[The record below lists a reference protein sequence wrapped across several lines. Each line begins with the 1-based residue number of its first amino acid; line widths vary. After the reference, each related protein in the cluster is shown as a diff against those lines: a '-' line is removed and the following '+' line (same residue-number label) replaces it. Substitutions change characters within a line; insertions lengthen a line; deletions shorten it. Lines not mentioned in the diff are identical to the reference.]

1 MLFKSIGRPKKERK
15 KMELDKA
22 INERISVRAYQN
34 KPVEK
39 VLIEEILSL
48 AVRAPSWANIQPW
61 ELAVISGKAKEE
73 LSEEIYNLAKQGIQ
87 WNPDFEMP
95 QTFSG
100 VYQERAQM
108 AGKKVFELAGIE
120 RDDAQ
125 ARFDQFLSMF
135 KGFGA
140 PCLIYII
147 LDDVLTTVYSVFD
160 AGAVANYISLL
171 AASRGLGTCLMAAM
185 AMYPDPIRKKLNLP
199 VNKKIVLGISIGYPD
214 KNAPV
219 NQIRSDRE
227 ALSKTVTWLGSE

>member
-1 MLFKSIGRPKKERK
+1 
-15 KMELDKA
+15 MELDKA

-48 AVRAPSWANIQPW
+48 AVRAPSWSNVQPW

-73 LSEEIYNLAKQGIQ
+73 LSEEIYNLAKQRIQ

-95 QTFSG
+95 HTFSG
-100 VYQERAQM
+100 VYQERAKM
-108 AGKKVFELAGIE
+108 AGKKIFELAGIE
-120 RDDAQ
+120 RDDAE
-125 ARFDQFLSMF
+125 ARFNQFLSMF

-160 AGAVANYISLL
+160 AGAVAN
-171 AASRGLGTCLMAAM
+171 
-185 AMYPDPIRKKLNLP
+185 
-199 VNKKIVLGISIGYPD
+199 
-214 KNAPV
+214 
-219 NQIRSDRE
+219 
-227 ALSKTVTWLGSE
+227 